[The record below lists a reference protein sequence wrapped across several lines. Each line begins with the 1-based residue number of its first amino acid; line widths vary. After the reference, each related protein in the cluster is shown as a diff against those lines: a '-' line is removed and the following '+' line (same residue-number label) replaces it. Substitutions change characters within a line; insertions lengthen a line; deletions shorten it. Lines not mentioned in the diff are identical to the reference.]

1 MENKQSGEFVAVKRI
16 KRLFKSWEECM
27 QLRELSSLR
36 KLKQHPNI
44 VQLKEI
50 VREQQQL
57 NFVFEFMKD
66 GTLLNDMQKRAAPHS
81 EGEVRHIMRQVL
93 AGLEMCHKNNF
104 FHRDIKPENLLM
116 LGTTVKIADFGC
128 AREIRSRPPFTDY
141 VSTRWYRAPELLLRS
156 TVYNSPVDMWA
167 CGCIMAELFA
177 KRNLFPGK
185 NDIDTL
191 FKIVNILGTPNSQTW
206 PEGLR
211 MAKAKGINFPNSSGI
226 HLQSIMPNASEDA
239 LRLMTDLL
247 KYDSNKRPSSVQ
259 ALNYPF
265 FSKHPDTTPASTIPS
280 RAPAPQSVPQSQN
293 TNANTNTNANAN
305 AGGSTQVFELGQR
318 IEGRYGARD
327 NWYGGVISAK
337 RLHDTYDIDYDD
349 GDKEM
354 SVHAALIRPPQ
365 NGGGGGGGGSNASS
379 GAPAQQQQSA
389 MQAAAQNVRVG
400 YQQQQ
405 STYQPVTLGQ
415 YSQQHTYP
423 ASNAVANTNRSPST
437 NTYSGGGA
445 NSYQAQAGGGPS
457 GGGYKPQ
464 AAVANASKWQ
474 NYGKPAGGANADPG
488 TRRSGNRSGRS
499 ANRSGARDSA
509 GRRKIGYG
517 NRAPVSGNRW

>member
-1 MENKQSGEFVAVKRI
+1 MNRYTNLGRIGTGAFGDVYKMENKQTGEFVAVKRI
-16 KRLFKSWEECM
+16 KRLFKTWEECM

-57 NFVFEFMKD
+57 NFVFEFMID
-66 GTLLNDMQKRAAPHS
+66 GTLLNDMQKRADPHS
-81 EGEVRHIMRQVL
+81 EAEVRHIMRQVL
-93 AGLEMCHKNNF
+93 AGLEMCHRNNF

-116 LGTTVKIADFGC
+116 TGNVVKIADFGC

-239 LRLMTDLL
+239 LRLMTDML
-247 KYDSNKRPSSVQ
+247 KYDSNKRPSSSQ

-265 FSKHPDTTPASTIPS
+265 FTKHPDTTPS
-280 RAPAPQSVPQSQN
+280 APIPQSVPQQSAPQQSAPQQSAPQSMN
-293 TNANTNTNANAN
+293 HAQAAAIKNY
-305 AGGSTQVFELGQR
+305 ELGQR
-318 IEGRYGARD
+318 IEGRYGGRD
-327 NWYGGVISAK
+327 NWYPGVISAK
-337 RLHDTYDIDYDD
+337 RLHDKYDIDYAD
-349 GDKEM
+349 GDKEVQ
-354 SVHAALIRPPQ
+354 VHASLIRFPQ
-365 NGGGGGGGGSNASS
+365 SGNAPQPS
-379 GAPAQQQQSA
+379 APAPQS
-389 MQAAAQNVRVG
+389 QNVRVG
-400 YQQQQ
+400 YQ

-423 ASNAVANTNRSPST
+423 ASSAQQHKSPST
-437 NTYSGGGA
+437 NTYSGSSA
-445 NSYQAQAGGGPS
+445 AAPAYQA
-457 GGGYKPQ
+457 
-464 AAVANASKWQ
+464 NTNKWQ
-474 NYGKPAGGANADPG
+474 NYGKPAGAAAEPVG
-488 TRRSGNRSGRS
+488 RRSGNRSGHRS
-499 ANRSGARDSA
+499 GNRSGARDSA
-509 GRRKIGYG
+509 GRRKIGY
-517 NRAPVSGNRW
+517 NRAPVGGRW